1 MLHMK
6 YNSNIYYFQL
16 PEKLKTHDYTI
27 FFSYK
32 HLGKIFYK
40 KPYFY
45 AFCGTYKYASI
56 YFKII
61 THPKNSV
68 FCV

>member
-27 FFSYK
+27 FFHINTLEKYFTK
-32 HLGKIFYK
+32 NPIFMHFAVHINMQVYILK
-40 KPYFY
+40 L
-45 AFCGTYKYASI
+45 
-56 YFKII
+56 
-61 THPKNSV
+61 
-68 FCV
+68 